1 MKPFL
6 LMLCLAL
13 PLAGHVT
20 PPNQKEEHRV
30 QADARNDSLARAYAS
45 AIRAFKTPELE
56 KRIAARRAIQRSGYC
71 AALSG
76 VIRRDPVDA
85 LLAYIRMRL
94 QLEFTLPNDQLV
106 AYFPS
111 QYKVPEMPGV
121 PRIAGAP
128 NAMTV
133 VPLYEDKS
141 LPADPWK
148 KE

>member
-1 MKPFL
+1 MKL
-6 LMLCLAL
+6 LVLILCLAVPMAGRLNPPHQAAGEQL
-13 PLAGHVT
+13 PDSAGY
-20 PPNQKEEHRV
+20 
-30 QADARNDSLARAYAS
+30 DSLARAYRN
-45 AIRAFKTPELE
+45 AIRAFTTPELE
-56 KRIAARRAIQRSGYC
+56 KRMAARRAVQRTGYC

-76 VIRRDPVDA
+76 VIRRDPLDG

-111 QYKVPEMPGV
+111 QYKVPEIPGV
-121 PRIAGAP
+121 PRIAGGQ